1 MNRLLKKLAYSKSLI
16 LHVFIA
22 CLLGFTTS
30 ALAEQKIDESKQS
43 LSELKKQ
50 IKSLKKAL
58 NNAQSKHKD
67 ATDALKESEVA
78 ISDTNKKLY
87 EITEQEK
94 KSQQKLAQ
102 LNAETEETTLQL
114 SKQQSLLGKQFY
126 AQYTQGKQSAIQLML
141 QQNQQNTITRDIQYY
156 TYIAK
161 ARADAIVKMQ
171 DNLALLQ
178 QLNVD
183 AEETLQKVSA
193 LKQAKM
199 KEHKALSKQKNN
211 KSKVVA
217 SLSTK
222 IKAHE
227 SKITKLKRDEKSLA
241 SLVKKLAKLAR
252 AKEKAKK
259 LALAKTKKSPKS
271 PKGDKVV
278 AENKFEPSSALSGKA
293 FAKLKGK
300 LRLPVKGRVL
310 NRFGQNRKDTGIS
323 WKGLFIKAAEGANVK
338 TVANGVI
345 VFADWMRGF
354 GNLIIVDHGGGY
366 MSLYGNNQAILK
378 SEGNKVKAGE
388 TIASVGNT
396 GGNKTNGLYYELRKK
411 TKPFD
416 PLKWSKLN

>member
-1 MNRLLKKLAYSKSLI
+1 MNLPAIRTTLKKSLI
-16 LHVFIA
+16 LPALLAGLFIA
-22 CLLGFTTS
+22 PS
-30 ALAEQKIDESKQS
+30 AAFADKDVNASKQS
-43 LSELKKQ
+43 LSELQKE

-58 NNAQSKHKD
+58 NQAQSKHKD

-78 ISDTNKKLY
+78 ISRSNKKLY
-87 EITEQEK
+87 EISQQEK
-94 KSQQKLAQ
+94 QNQQRLTE
-102 LNAETEETTLQL
+102 LNAETEKTTLRL
-114 SKQQSLLGKQFY
+114 SKQQSLLSKQFY
-126 AQYTQGKQSAIQLML
+126 SQYTQGKRSAIQLML
-141 QQNQQNTITRDIQYY
+141 QQDQHNATAHDIEYYSYIT
-156 TYIAK
+156 K
-161 ARADAIVKMQ
+161 ARADVIVDIK
-171 DNLALLQ
+171 DNLGLLE
-178 QLNVD
+178 QLNLE
-183 AEETLQKVSA
+183 AEEALQKVA
-193 LKQAKM
+193 TLKQAQVN
-199 KEHKALSKQKNN
+199 ERSALSKQKTK

-222 IKAHE
+222 IKVHE
-227 SKITKLKRDEKSLA
+227 HKITKLKRDEKSLA
-241 SLVKKLAKLAR
+241 SLVKKLAKIAR
-252 AKEKAKK
+252 AKAKAKK
-259 LALAKTKKSPKS
+259 LAKANKSPKS
-271 PKGDKVV
+271 NNGDKVV

-293 FAKLKGK
+293 FAALKGK
-300 LRLPVKGRVL
+300 LRLPVKGSVL

-378 SEGNKVKAGE
+378 NAGSQVKAGE

-416 PLKWSKLN
+416 PLKWSKLK